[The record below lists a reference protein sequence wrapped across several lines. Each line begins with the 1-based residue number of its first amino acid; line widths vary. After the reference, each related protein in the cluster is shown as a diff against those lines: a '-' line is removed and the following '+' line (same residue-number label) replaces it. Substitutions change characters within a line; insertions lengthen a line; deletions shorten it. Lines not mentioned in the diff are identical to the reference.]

1 MTTMEPAV
9 TGTSRS
15 GARDL
20 LSLFGRVLIC
30 VIFVLAGFGKAT
42 HPQMYIPFMAS
53 KHLPLPQVG
62 VWVAVVIELGG
73 GLMLLFGL
81 KARWAAAVMFLF
93 LIPTTLLFHNFWAAT
108 PDKYVDQLM
117 NFEKNLAIMG
127 GLLMLVAWGPGR
139 ISIDGAMKRP
149 SRPE

>member
-1 MTTMEPAV
+1 MTTMEPTV
-9 TGTSRS
+9 TTTSRS
-15 GARDL
+15 AASDV
-20 LSLFGRVLIC
+20 LSLLGRALIC
-30 VIFVLAGFGKAT
+30 AIFVLAGFGKAT

-62 VWVAVVIELGG
+62 LWVAVVIELGG

-81 KARWAAAVMFLF
+81 KARWAATVMFLF

-108 PDKYVDQLM
+108 PEMYQDQLGH
-117 NFEKNLAIMG
+117 FEKNLAIMG

-139 ISIDGAMKRP
+139 ISIDGAMKHV
-149 SRPE
+149 